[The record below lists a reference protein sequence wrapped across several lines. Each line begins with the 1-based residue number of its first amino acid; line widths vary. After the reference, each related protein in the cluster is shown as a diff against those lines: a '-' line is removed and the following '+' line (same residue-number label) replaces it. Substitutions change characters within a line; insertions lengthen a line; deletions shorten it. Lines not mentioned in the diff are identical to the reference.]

1 MKKVL
6 LFLGA
11 AVVVSVLFA
20 FQSYAG
26 GASVDVTLPDVTG
39 DFDSVNRCR
48 CKKNGCYGG
57 NAISF
62 RAACAKDT
70 APIDCSD
77 YLGVCKD

>member
-20 FQSYAG
+20 FQSYA

-70 APIDCSD
+70 APINCSD